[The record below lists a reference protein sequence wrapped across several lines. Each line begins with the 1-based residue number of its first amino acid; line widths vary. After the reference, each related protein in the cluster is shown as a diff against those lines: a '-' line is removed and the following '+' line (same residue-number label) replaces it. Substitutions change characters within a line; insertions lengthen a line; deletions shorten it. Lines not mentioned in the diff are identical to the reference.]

1 MGSRQRGRSAGQ
13 DEAFPVT
20 GAAAAGK
27 ARQGDQARPQPS
39 EFVNPT
45 SHLPVSDLHLSPICV
60 CLEVPPEDCS
70 EEEVIEISACV
81 TMWAQFQS

>member
-27 ARQGDQARPQPS
+27 ARQGDQAGPQPS
-39 EFVNPT
+39 EFVHPT
-45 SHLPVSDLHLSPICV
+45 RHLPASDPRPSPICV
-60 CLEVPPEDCS
+60 CLDVPPEDCS
-70 EEEVIEISACV
+70 EEGVMEA
-81 TMWAQFQS
+81 